1 MAWIRSHRASSGTG
15 RAFEKAFEAALAIG
29 VGVVLGYYVD
39 RWLDTGPMFL
49 FLFMLAGLVACV
61 RTLLQ
66 IQAGGVADRA
76 ASEKSE
82 RGEPPE

>member
-1 MAWIRSHRASSGTG
+1 MAWIRPSRASSGTG
-15 RAFEKAFEAALAIG
+15 RACEKAFEASLAIG
-29 VGVVLGYYVD
+29 VGVVIGYYLD
-39 RWLDTGPMFL
+39 RWLDTGPVFL

-66 IQAGGVADRA
+66 IQAGDDSDGA
-76 ASEKSE
+76 ASAKSS